1 MWRLGFFFHE
11 MAFGLLSVFIPLY
24 VIGFQDV
31 SVLGGPLVALGI
43 MMSVAMFCSIPASFL
58 WGWLCDAT
66 RRCKPFILM
75 SFASSAVILFMMT
88 LPFARNIIVFL
99 ILYVIMQFLHI
110 AHEAPKNVLI
120 AEHYSRD
127 DWEQSYGYYRIST
140 ELGLIIGLVIGFC
153 LSVGFFSFT
162 TNITSTALATYTL
175 YLCSGLSIVAC
186 ILSTLLV
193 ADPLLIFERRLVS
206 IERNADF
213 TYRSVVSAS
222 RVLGGSYWDGS
233 PKKDSFKMFALAIV
247 LFSLATSIFFTPL
260 PVFLSQG
267 LGLSNSMAYIGS
279 IFTSIGATIGYF
291 FISGR
296 ARSMD
301 TRKQMPRYVLY
312 RSLLVFALI
321 GIVQLTIYPS
331 VLTFLILV
339 FLGFAFA
346 VYYILMISV
355 SMELIP
361 AGKSGLFDGLVG
373 LGTALGSFLGPYLAN
388 TYNYLPTYFIAA
400 LLFLFAFLS
409 IKFATYTSF

>member
-1 MWRLGFFFHE
+1 MWRFGFFFHE

-24 VIGFQDV
+24 VIGFHDV
-31 SVLGGPLVALGI
+31 NILGGPLVALGI

-58 WGWLCDAT
+58 WGWLCDTT

-75 SFASSAVILFMMT
+75 SFASSAFLLFMMT
-88 LPFARNIIVFL
+88 LPFAQNIIVFV
-99 ILYVIMQFLHI
+99 ILYVLMQFLHI

-127 DWEQSYGYYRIST
+127 DWEKSYGYYRIST
-140 ELGLIIGLVIGFC
+140 EFGFIIGLAIGFC
-153 LSVGFFSFT
+153 LSVGLFSFMAGI
-162 TNITSTALATYTL
+162 NSAVLAIYTL
-175 YLCSGLSIVAC
+175 YLCSGLSIVAF
-186 ILSTLLV
+186 ILSVLLV
-193 ADPLLIFERRLVS
+193 ADPLLIFERRLVR
-206 IERNADF
+206 IEHAVDF
-213 TYRSVVSAS
+213 TYRSIISAS
-222 RVLGGSYWDGS
+222 RFLGNSNWYDP
-233 PKKDSFKMFALAIV
+233 PKRDTFKLFALAIV

-267 LGLSNSMAYIGS
+267 LGLSSGMAYIGS
-279 IFTSIGATIGYF
+279 IFTSIGAIAGYF
-291 FISGR
+291 FISDR

-301 TRKQMPRYVLY
+301 TRKQMSRWVLF
-312 RSLLVFALI
+312 RSLLLFALI
-321 GIVQLTIYPS
+321 GFIQLAIYPS
-331 VLTFLILV
+331 VLTFLVLI

-373 LGTALGSFLGPYLAN
+373 LGTAFGSFLGPYLAN

-400 LLFLFAFLS
+400 LLFLLAYLT
-409 IKFATYTSF
+409 IKFTTKTNF

>member
-1 MWRLGFFFHE
+1 MWRFGFFFHE

-31 SVLGGPLVALGI
+31 SVLGGPLVALGV
-43 MMSVAMFCSIPASFL
+43 MMSVALFCSIPASFF

-66 RRCKPFILM
+66 RRFKPFILM
-75 SFASSAVILFMMT
+75 SFASSAVLLFLMT
-88 LPFARNIIVFL
+88 LSFAQNIIVFV

-127 DWEQSYGYYRIST
+127 DWEKSYSYYRLST
-140 ELGLIIGLVIGFC
+140 ELGLILGLAIGFC
-153 LSVGFFSFT
+153 LSVGLFSFT
-162 TNITSTALATYTL
+162 AGLNVAVLANYTL
-175 YLCSGLSIVAC
+175 YLCSGLSIVAF
-186 ILSTLLV
+186 ILSVLLV
-193 ADPLLIFERRLVS
+193 TDPLLLFERRLVR
-206 IERNADF
+206 IERAVDF

-222 RVLGGSYWDGS
+222 RVLGGSSWYDP
-233 PKKDSFKMFALAIV
+233 PKRDSFKMFALAIV
-247 LFSLATSIFFTPL
+247 MFSLATSIFFTPL

-267 LGLSNSMAYIGS
+267 LGLPSSMAYIGS
-279 IFTSIGATIGYF
+279 IFTSIGATVGYL

-301 TRKQMPRYVLY
+301 THKQMSRCVLF
-312 RSLLVFALI
+312 RSVLLFALI
-321 GIVQLTIYPS
+321 GVIQLAIFPS
-331 VLTFLILV
+331 ALTFLVLI

-346 VYYILMISV
+346 IYYILMISV

-361 AGKSGLFDGLVG
+361 AGKSGLFDGLVS

-388 TYNYLPTYFIAA
+388 TYNFLPTYFIAA
-400 LLFLFAFLS
+400 LLFLLAFLS
-409 IKFATYTSF
+409 IKFAK